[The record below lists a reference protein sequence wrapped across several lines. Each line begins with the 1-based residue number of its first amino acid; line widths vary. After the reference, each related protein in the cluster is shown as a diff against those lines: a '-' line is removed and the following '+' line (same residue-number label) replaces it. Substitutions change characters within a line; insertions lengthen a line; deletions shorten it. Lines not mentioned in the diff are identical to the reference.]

1 MLDQL
6 DELKTA
12 FGRTEAKKILA
23 VLERLSRQKFRD
35 TDSLVRYH
43 ELLLFVRAYPHN
55 AAVMRAAESELNRF
69 ADRVAWL
76 REHDVDVSP
85 LEHPE
90 ISGISGTPVTDTF
103 SFYIVRSL
111 MRRYP
116 AQTSIYWEWFEDENR
131 LGATWPRFM
140 PLLAEDASVDEVIGR
155 LLARPLRAEGV

>member
-6 DELKTA
+6 NELKTA
-12 FGRTEAKKILA
+12 FGPAQARKTQAL
-23 VLERLSRQKFRD
+23 LEKLSRRKFRD
-35 TDSLVRYH
+35 TESLVRYH

-90 ISGISGTPVTDTF
+90 ISGIAGTPVTDTF
-103 SFYIVRSL
+103 SYYIVRSL
-111 MRRYP
+111 VRRYP
-116 AQTSIYWEWFEDENR
+116 SQTSI
-131 LGATWPRFM
+131 
-140 PLLAEDASVDEVIGR
+140 
-155 LLARPLRAEGV
+155 